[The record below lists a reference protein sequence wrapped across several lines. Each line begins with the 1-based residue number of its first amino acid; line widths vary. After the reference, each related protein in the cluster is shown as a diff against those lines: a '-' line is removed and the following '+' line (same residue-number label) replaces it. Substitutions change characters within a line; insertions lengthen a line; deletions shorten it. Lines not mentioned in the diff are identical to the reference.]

1 MNTLTMILL
10 VSMLLVGAGLGY
22 GIDFMI
28 TDPVIK
34 GLESDL
40 NITSTELDTTKS
52 ELQKLQINYQA
63 LETNFSWLRD
73 EVNELKNNSVSKDDY
88 EELLAEYHKV
98 LSELSNTELLL
109 EETNQSYHILQ
120 DMYLELLIEYNLRVL
135 PESLSMIVNDLN
147 VTIALNGT
155 RFEHN
160 KPLIGNVSISY
171 LQGEPFLGKISFSI
185 RNEFFELSTGTDEQD
200 IFGETEFS
208 IYGKFIWGAGRY
220 SIALQEIID
229 VYGETVASHND
240 LRDYRLHFEVL

>member
-1 MNTLTMILL
+1 
-10 VSMLLVGAGLGY
+10 MLLVGAGLGY

-52 ELQKLQINYQA
+52 ELQKLQINYQL

-88 EELLAEYHKV
+88 DELLAEYHKV

-109 EETNQSYHILQ
+109 EETNQSYHTLQ
-120 DMYLELLIEYNLRVL
+120 DMYLELLIEYNLWVL
-135 PESLSMIVNDLN
+135 PESLSMIVNNLN
-147 VTIALNGT
+147 VTITLNGT

-160 KPLIGNVSISY
+160 KPLTGNVSISY